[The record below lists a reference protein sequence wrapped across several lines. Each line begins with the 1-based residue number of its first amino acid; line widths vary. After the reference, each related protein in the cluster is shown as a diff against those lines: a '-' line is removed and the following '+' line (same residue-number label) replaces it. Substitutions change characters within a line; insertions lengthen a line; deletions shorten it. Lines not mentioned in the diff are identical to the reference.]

1 MIQLKSPKE
10 IKIMREG
17 GRRLRSVLE
26 KIVSEIRPGISKLK
40 LEEIA
45 VKEIEAQGGQASFK
59 IVSGYKFATCLTIN
73 NEVVHGIPDKAILKD
88 GDIIGIDVGLYYQG
102 FHTDLATTIKVGKTK
117 NAEIDRF
124 LEVGRATLNKA
135 IKRAK
140 VGSYVGDISLSI
152 EEEIKGVGYKPVR
165 VLTGHG
171 VGRKLHEDPAI
182 PCFLDQK
189 REKTPKLKA
198 GMTIAIEVIYNLGSP
213 KVVLEDDDWTIST
226 WDGKM
231 SGLFEETVAVT
242 KDGPLV
248 LTR

>member
-1 MIQLKSPKE
+1 MIQLKSPRE
-10 IKIMREG
+10 IEIMREG
-17 GRRLRSVLE
+17 GKRLRKVLE
-26 KIVSEIRPGISKLK
+26 RIVGEVKPGVSKLK
-40 LEEIA
+40 LEEAA
-45 VKEIEAQGGQASFK
+45 VREIKAQGGQASFK
-59 IVSGYKFATCLTIN
+59 MVSGYKFATCLTIN
-73 NEVVHGIPDKAILKD
+73 NEVVHGLPNEAICKE

-135 IKRAK
+135 IKQAK
-140 VGSYVGDISLSI
+140 VGNFVGNISLTI
-152 EEEIKGVGYKPVR
+152 EEEIKGARYKPVM

-171 VGRKLHEDPAI
+171 VGKNLHEDPAI

-226 WDGKM
+226 WDGKI